1 VVVQN
6 FRVAAAVEDLQVVVA
21 AAEEESLD
29 WLIQDRDMPA
39 APCWAGMLDNESTIV
54 AQVVGGIL
62 AVAGCGILVV
72 AGCGILAVAGCGILV
87 VAGCGILAVAGCG
100 ILGEEV
106 GYETLVGQ
114 LDPPPSSDVVVVV
127 PYLFFDGSLHRVLAR
142 HR

>member
-6 FRVAAAVEDLQVVVA
+6 FRVAAAVEDLQVVA
-21 AAEEESLD
+21 AAESLN

-39 APCWAGMLDNESTIV
+39 APCWAGMLDNESKIV
-54 AQVVGGIL
+54 EQVVGGIL
-62 AVAGCGILVV
+62 AV

-106 GYETLVGQ
+106 GDETLVEQ
-114 LDPPPSSDVVVVV
+114 LDPPPTSDVVVV
-127 PYLFFDGSLHRVLAR
+127 PSLFFDGSLHRVLAR